1 LPAPRG
7 ALSLRLVP
15 RRESGLATLAC
26 SRVHVRRT
34 LVGVRRMVMSRGGSP
49 GLEVSAVGKALPRR
63 SRAAARRASE
73 GTNGARASE
82 WLELAEG
89 TMREA
94 LAERL
99 AQAHL
104 TETQP
109 D

>member
-15 RRESGLATLAC
+15 RRQSGLVTLAC
-26 SRVHVRRT
+26 SRVYVRRT
-34 LVGVRRMVMSRGGSP
+34 LVGVRRMAMSRGGEP
-49 GLEVSAVGKALPRR
+49 GLEASAVGKVLPRR
-63 SRAAARRASE
+63 PRAAAPAASE
-73 GTNGARASE
+73 GANGARASE

-104 TETQP
+104 IETPP